1 MLRIKMKDH
10 TMQIKSIKETSL
22 TPSEIADI
30 LAEALRSK
38 YNLTGTFDV
47 SFVVKNKPI
56 PGPDIHDAYDHWV
69 FDGAK
74 IKVNE

>member
-1 MLRIKMKDH
+1 MKDH

-30 LAEALRSK
+30 LAEALLSK
-38 YNLTGTFDV
+38 YNLNGTFDIN
-47 SFVVKNKPI
+47 FVVTNKPK
-56 PGPDIHDAYDHWV
+56 PCPRYYQDSVDNWV